1 MSQCHSSSPASPTP
15 RQSPNANSPRSAWR
29 NARGIIPPNFL
40 EASSS
45 GSRSRGLWRPI
56 RRSLSPTNPPAISTK
71 RPAARSSSFCSA
83 ATAGAAPRWF
93 WSRTIPRWRR
103 AAIACFTC
111 ARDISRRLR
120 RPNRASDERAH
131 MTVTLNFRSSLS
143 ATLAAGW
150 PGGFAGR
157 FAWRD
162 LRGGLRGFGVFIAC
176 IALGVLAIAGVGSV
190 AASLA
195 EGIGKAGRVILGGD
209 LAFSLIQ
216 READDI
222 ERAFLD
228 EHGTVSAAAS
238 LRAMARPVA
247 HSVSRPAPRPLAP
260 ALTEPSTNATGLAAT
275 LVEVKAVDDRYPL
288 FGALTTDPPLPLAAL
303 LARSD
308 GAFGAAA
315 DPLLLTR
322 LGLNV
327 GDRVKIGDA
336 EFELRTRVTS
346 EPDKLAGAINL
357 GPRLLISDAALR
369 ASGLLQPGSLVRWQY
384 RLQLSGPQSSDS
396 AIAAMEKQAQ
406 TEFPEAGWEI
416 RSRNKASPQLERN
429 VERFSQYLTLVG
441 LATLLIGG
449 VGVANAV
456 ASHLARNRDTIA
468 TLKALGAS
476 GAGIF
481 TAYCT
486 EIIAVALFATLI
498 GVVLGAAL
506 PVEPAVQPGV
516 LALSIAYGILTALAF
531 SLWPLGRAH
540 DISVSMLFRD
550 QVAGERS
557 WPRARYIAASAA
569 IVAILAAL
577 AVLTTYD
584 RRIAAF
590 FLVGAAAVFVLL
602 RLVAALV
609 MATARWLPRQ
619 NSTVLRLAIANI
631 HRAGALTPSV
641 MLSLGLGLAILVTIA
656 EIEGN
661 LHREFAAALPD
672 KAPSFFFLDIPAAQ
686 ADRFDTLIHEQAP
699 GARLERVP
707 MLRGRIVAAK
717 GVSADDLKPPDRS
730 RWVLRGDRGITFAR
744 AVPPGSRVVDG
755 AWWSISYAGEPLV
768 SVESRSAHDL
778 DLKIGDAITVNVLG
792 RNVTARIAN
801 LRAVDWENLG
811 INFVLVFSPGTFDG
825 APHSDIATL
834 TFADGGT
841 IAEEAGMIKALGGAF
856 PNVTAVRVKDALE
869 AIDAL
874 VGKLVMALRGASAI
888 TLVAAALVLGGALA
902 ASQRFR
908 IYDAV
913 ILKTFG
919 ATRVQLTAAYALEY
933 VLIGLT
939 TAVFAVAAGTLAAS
953 LVVTGVMEFPFEW
966 VPGTA
971 IETAAAALAVTLVN
985 GLAGTFGALGRKP
998 AEVLRNL

>member
-1 MSQCHSSSPASPTP
+1 MTVAL
-15 RQSPNANSPRSAWR
+15 NSRSA
-29 NARGIIPPNFL
+29 
-40 EASSS
+40 
-45 GSRSRGLWRPI
+45 
-56 RRSLSPTNPPAISTK
+56 
-71 RPAARSSSFCSA
+71 
-83 ATAGAAPRWF
+83 
-93 WSRTIPRWRR
+93 
-103 AAIACFTC
+103 
-111 ARDISRRLR
+111 
-120 RPNRASDERAH
+120 
-131 MTVTLNFRSSLS
+131 LS
-143 ATLAAGW
+143 APFAGGW
-150 PGGFAGR
+150 SVGFAGR

-190 AASLA
+190 AASLT
-195 EGIGKAGRVILGGD
+195 EGVGKAGRVILGGD

-216 READDI
+216 READDT

-228 EHGTVSAAAS
+228 ARGTLSAAAS

-247 HSVSRPAPRPLAP
+247 A
-260 ALTEPSTNATGLAAT
+260 STDASGPAAT
-275 LVEVKAVDDRYPL
+275 LVEVKAVDEHYPL
-288 FGALTTDPPLPLAAL
+288 FGTLAIDPPLPLATL
-303 LARSD
+303 LAQNN

-315 DPLLLTR
+315 EPLLLTR
-322 LGLNV
+322 LGLKA
-327 GDRVKIGDA
+327 GDRIKVGNA
-336 EFELRTRVTS
+336 EFELRAAITG
-346 EPDKLAGAINL
+346 EPDKLAGAISL
-357 GPRLLISDAALR
+357 GPRLLISEAALR

-384 RLQLSGPQSSDS
+384 RLRLPDGQSSDG
-396 AIAAMEKQAQ
+396 AVAAVEKQAQ
-406 TEFPEAGWEI
+406 AELPGAGWEI
-416 RSRNKASPQLERN
+416 RTRSKASPQLERN

-476 GAGIF
+476 GGGIF
-481 TAYCT
+481 AVYCA

-498 GVVLGAAL
+498 GAGLGAALPYVIAYFFAAILPL

-516 LALSIAYGILTALAF
+516 LALSVVYGVLTALAF

-540 DISVSMLFRD
+540 DISVAMLFRD

-557 WPRARYIAASAA
+557 RPRARYIAASAV
-569 IVAILAAL
+569 IVAMLAAL
-577 AVLTTYD
+577 AVFTTYD

-590 FLVGAAAVFVLL
+590 FLAAAAAVFVLL

-609 MATARWLPRQ
+609 MWLAKHAPPQ

-641 MLSLGLGLAILVTIA
+641 MLSLGLGLAMLVTIA
-656 EIEGN
+656 QIEGN

-686 ADRFDTLIHEQAP
+686 ADHFDTFIREHAP
-699 GARLERVP
+699 AATLERVP
-707 MLRGRIVAAK
+707 MLRGRIIAAN
-717 GVSADDLKPPDRS
+717 GVNADDLKPPDRS
-730 RWVLRGDRGITFAR
+730 RWVLRGDRGITYAR
-744 AVPPGSRVVDG
+744 AVPPGSRIVDG
-755 AWWSISYAGEPLV
+755 AWWSASYAGEPLV
-768 SVESRSAHDL
+768 SLESRTAHDL
-778 DLKIGDAITVNVLG
+778 DLKIGDTITVNVLG
-792 RNVTARIAN
+792 RNITARIAN

-811 INFVLVFSPGTFDG
+811 INFVLVFSPGIFDA

-834 TFADGGT
+834 AFADGGT
-841 IAEEAGMIKALGGAF
+841 AAEEAGMIRALGGAF
-856 PNVTAVRVKDALE
+856 PNVTAVRVKDALD

-888 TLVAAALVLGGALA
+888 TLLAAALVLGGALA

-913 ILKTFG
+913 VLKTFG
-919 ATRVQLTAAYALEY
+919 ATRAQLTAAYALEY
-933 VLIGLT
+933 TLIGLA
-939 TAVFAVAAGTLAAS
+939 TAVFAVAAGTLAAG
-953 LVVTGVMEFPFEW
+953 LVVSAVMEFPFEW
-966 VPGTA
+966 VPGAA
-971 IETAAAALAVTLVN
+971 IETAAAVLAVTLVI